1 VYKLRTLSKLL
12 RRALQRRVQRSTL
25 LMRHLS
31 VIDASAVE
39 EEEDDDGEI
48 WDVEK
53 AIGELVCLALLR
65 RRCAHD

>member
-1 VYKLRTLSKLL
+1 
-12 RRALQRRVQRSTL
+12 
-25 LMRHLS
+25 MRHLS

>member
-1 VYKLRTLSKLL
+1 MYKLRTLSKLL